1 MSNHLSQNPPV
12 HDDTNTILNIFSV
25 NSYSLNPDLVPPLP
39 CCYPGGDEKGR
50 REDDRIYSERDEKR
64 P

>member
-1 MSNHLSQNPPV
+1 M
-12 HDDTNTILNIFSV
+12 NTILNYFSV

-39 CCYPGGDEKGR
+39 CCYPGEDEKGR
-50 REDDRIYSERDEKR
+50 REDDRIYSERDKKR